1 MRARTLMKRVDGSEF
16 WKGVAVGMSLMAL
29 WVVWLQ

>member
-16 WKGVAVGMSLMAL
+16 YKGMAVGMSIVAL
-29 WVVWLQ
+29 WVVWLH

>member
-1 MRARTLMKRVDGSEF
+1 MRAQVLVKKVDGSEF
-16 WKGVAVGMSLMAL
+16 WKGVAVGMSIVAL